1 MMVAIFTIMLILV
14 NYLVVYFSFSE
25 QDTILDTHE
34 CYYYSQMVQSWG
46 VPPDT
51 TRMLEDLKNLK
62 MNGGLYRRGEK
73 IWSYPE
79 DFSSVGFEGY
89 SSSDY
94 LGELHGIDIPLLV
107 TFGDLGELLATHIRN
122 GPYEYYL
129 TINYIPPSDLLL
141 RFVPASIITLSFMI
155 ILFIF
160 LRRYL
165 FPIQLMKKRIGELE
179 KGDMRSEIPIK
190 GDDELADLSKTINTL
205 IRDIRELLVNKQQLL
220 SEVSHELRSPLARM
234 QLLLEMMPE
243 HRNRT
248 RLKQEI
254 VFLETMIANLLLSD
268 KLSMPYTNLE
278 LQSTDLK
285 EFIDKV
291 VALYPESDT
300 KIKVMTRIPQAS
312 ILVDVT
318 KMRIAFRN
326 ILGNAL
332 KYGSSDLPIEVTCR
346 IRNYTVYLTVKDF
359 GEGISREDLKKITEP
374 FYRIKSNTG
383 KQKSG
388 FGLGLAITKKVLQA
402 HKGQLVVDSEPG
414 VGSTFSLIFPQHT

>member
-51 TRMLEDLKNLK
+51 TKMLEDLKNLK

-79 DFSSVGFEGY
+79 DFSSEGFEGY